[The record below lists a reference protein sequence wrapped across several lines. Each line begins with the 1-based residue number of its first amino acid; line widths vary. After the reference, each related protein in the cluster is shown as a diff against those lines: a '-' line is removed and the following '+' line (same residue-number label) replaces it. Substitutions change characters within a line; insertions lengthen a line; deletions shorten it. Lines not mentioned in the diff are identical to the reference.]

1 MRTSQGNRILLMV
14 LCLGLCLF
22 LLPGPK
28 NARAESKES
37 KPNAAI
43 ERTHRDTTA
52 ALNTLSAILRSMDA
66 VQNQIKD
73 KDKESQAAQTQNKKI
88 RIENQR
94 NELAAHLDVLRK
106 NFEEIA
112 TGVDMEAFAARP
124 REDFEWTKE
133 VQDILGPILHE
144 IKGMTARPREIEK
157 LRSEEA
163 YFKERLPIAENAPQA
178 IQGLMDKTK
187 DQKLQAR
194 LAGLRQTWLDR
205 KQELLSRLAVVQYQ
219 LDKKLQEKKSLVE
232 SAQSLLRGFFKTRGK
247 NLALSFLAL
256 VFVLLLL
263 RFFHRIIHKI
273 SPIHKSGKHL
283 IYVRLFDVAYEVFT
297 FAGAIGAALL
307 VLYVSGDWVL
317 LALAGILLFGVAWTA
332 RHSLPRFW
340 DQVKLLTNFG
350 TVRKDERVMYN
361 GLPWRVGP
369 INLFTYLKNPELTG
383 GTLRL
388 PLKEL
393 QDLRSRPFHPG
404 EPWFPCKKD
413 DWVILADE
421 TWGKVI
427 TQTPEVVRLLLLGG
441 SRKTYP
447 APDFLQQNP
456 TNLSTGFRLKLTFG
470 IDYQH
475 QAVSTREIPKALEEM
490 LVSELTRQ
498 GHGDVLAE
506 LRVEFKEAGASSLD
520 LEILADFSGRAAPDY
535 MRLSRA
541 IPGIAVDACNKYGW
555 VIPFTQ
561 ITLHTANPA
570 PEKAS

>member
-1 MRTSQGNRILLMV
+1 
-14 LCLGLCLF
+14 
-22 LLPGPK
+22 
-28 NARAESKES
+28 
-37 KPNAAI
+37 
-43 ERTHRDTTA
+43 
-52 ALNTLSAILRSMDA
+52 
-66 VQNQIKD
+66 
-73 KDKESQAAQTQNKKI
+73 
-88 RIENQR
+88 
-94 NELAAHLDVLRK
+94 
-106 NFEEIA
+106 
-112 TGVDMEAFAARP
+112 
-124 REDFEWTKE
+124 
-133 VQDILGPILHE
+133 
-144 IKGMTARPREIEK
+144 MTARPREIEK

-163 YFKERLPIAENAPQA
+163 YFKERIPITEDAPQA
-178 IQGLMDKTK
+178 IQELIDKTK
-187 DQKLQAR
+187 DPKLQAR
-194 LAGLRQTWLDR
+194 LTSLKQTWLDR
-205 KQELLSRLAVVQYQ
+205 KQELLSHLAVVQYQ

>member
-1 MRTSQGNRILLMV
+1 MRTSQGSRILLIV
-14 LCLGLCLF
+14 LCLGLGLILF
-22 LLPGPK
+22 PGPRD
-28 NARAESKES
+28 ARAESEES

-43 ERTHRDTTA
+43 ERTRPETA
-52 ALNTLSAILRSMDA
+52 VALNTLKAILRSMDA
-66 VQNQIKD
+66 VQNQIQA
-73 KDKESQAAQTQNKKI
+73 KDKEFQAAKTKNQKT

-94 NELAAHLDVLRK
+94 NELTAHLEVLRK

-112 TGVDMEAFAARP
+112 TGVDMEKFTERP

-144 IKGMTARPREIEK
+144 IKGMTARPREMEK

-163 YFKERLPIAENAPQA
+163 YFKERIPITDNAAQA
-178 IQGLMDKTK
+178 VQELADKTK
-187 DQKLQAR
+187 DQKLQDR
-194 LAGLRQTWLDR
+194 LAELKQTWLDR

-232 SAQSLLRGFFKTRGK
+232 SAQNLLRGFFKTRGK
-247 NLALSFLAL
+247 NIALSLLTL
-256 VFVLLLL
+256 VFVLILL
-263 RFFHRIIHKI
+263 RFLHRIIHRI
-273 SPIHKSGKHL
+273 SPVHKSEKYQL
-283 IYVRLFDVAYEVFT
+283 YVRLFDVAYEVLT
-297 FAGAIGAALL
+297 IAGAVGASLL

-317 LALAGILLFGVAWTA
+317 LAVAGILLFGVAWTA

-340 DQVKLLTNFG
+340 DQIKLLTNFG
-350 TVRKDERVMYN
+350 TVRKDERVVYN

-393 QDLRSRPFHPG
+393 LDLRSRPFRPG

-427 TQTPEVVRLLLLGG
+427 NQTPELVQLLLLGG

-456 TNLSTGFRLKLTFG
+456 TNLSTGFRLKVTFG

-475 QAVSTREIPKALEEM
+475 QALSTHDIPNTLEQM

-498 GHGDVLAE
+498 GYGDE
-506 LRVEFKEAGASSLD
+506 LTGLSVEFKEAGASSLD

-541 IPGIAVDACNKYGW
+541 IPAIAVDACNKYGW

-561 ITLHTANPA
+561 ITLHTADPA
-570 PEKAS
+570 PEKTS